1 MSICQLKFNSKNPS
15 RKRAFES
22 ETKTSQLF
30 LNENNIILINF
41 VITVSYAIV
50 MIQVSGFSKLNL
62 ISISVLV
69 VISVPTNTAHFF
81 LRISYVCSHFVA
93 KWSLK
98 SYTRHTTWKNV
109 KAYNW
114 SYGRRQKISWQRK
127 REWLLENVTCEFQ
140 YYHKKNIHKT
150 VTRGIVNATGVSSH

>member
-1 MSICQLKFNSKNPS
+1 MRFRKWNENITAIFEWKQHNINKFCDNCQLCDCHDSSK
-15 RKRAFES
+15 R
-22 ETKTSQLF
+22 
-30 LNENNIILINF
+30 INTPKYF
-41 VITVSYAIV
+41 
-50 MIQVSGFSKLNL
+50 QVSGFSKLNL
-62 ISISVLV
+62 ISISVLL